1 MPHHFGT
8 MKLKGKGMPFV
19 PAPIAKFIPSP
30 TMPTYMPSIPH
41 TGMTSDAIK
50 RLEALRPK
58 PLQKPNIKFN
68 L

>member
-1 MPHHFGT
+1 MPHHFAT
-8 MKLKGKGMPFV
+8 LKLKGKGLTP
-19 PAPIAKFIPSP
+19 PPIAKFIPSP
-30 TMPTYMPSIPH
+30 TMPSIPH
-41 TGMTSDAIK
+41 AGMTSDAIK

>member
-1 MPHHFGT
+1 MPHLFGRHQ
-8 MKLKGKGMPFV
+8 LKGKGLPFT
-19 PAPIAKFIPSP
+19 PPPIAKFIPSP
-30 TMPTYMPSIPH
+30 TMPMPSIPH
-41 TGMTSDAIK
+41 AGMTSDAIK

>member
-1 MPHHFGT
+1 MPHHFV
-8 MKLKGKGMPFV
+8 KLKGKGLTP
-19 PAPIAKFIPSP
+19 PPIAKFLPSP
-30 TMPTYMPSIPH
+30 TMPYMPTH

-58 PLQKPNIKFN
+58 PLQRPNIKFN

>member
-8 MKLKGKGMPFV
+8 MKLKGKGLPFV
-19 PAPIAKFIPSP
+19 PPPIAKFIPSP
-30 TMPTYMPSIPH
+30 TMPIH

-58 PLQKPNIKFN
+58 PLQKLPNIKFN

>member
-8 MKLKGKGMPFV
+8 MKLKGKGLPF
-19 PAPIAKFIPSP
+19 APPPTPNFMPSP
-30 TMPTYMPSIPH
+30 TMPFKPIH

-58 PLQKPNIKFN
+58 PLQRPNIKFN

>member
-1 MPHHFGT
+1 MPHLFGRHQ
-8 MKLKGKGMPFV
+8 LKGKGLPFT
-19 PAPIAKFIPSP
+19 PPPIAKFIPSP
-30 TMPTYMPSIPH
+30 TMPMHMPTH

-50 RLEALRPK
+50 RLETLRLK

>member
-1 MPHHFGT
+1 MPHHFAT
-8 MKLKGKGMPFV
+8 LKLKGKGLTP
-19 PAPIAKFIPSP
+19 PPIAKFLPSP
-30 TMPTYMPSIPH
+30 TMPYMPSIPH
-41 TGMTSDAIK
+41 AGMTSDAIK

>member
-8 MKLKGKGMPFV
+8 MKLKGKGLPF
-19 PAPIAKFIPSP
+19 APPPTPNFMPSP
-30 TMPTYMPSIPH
+30 TMPFKPIH
-41 TGMTSDAIK
+41 TGKTSDAIK